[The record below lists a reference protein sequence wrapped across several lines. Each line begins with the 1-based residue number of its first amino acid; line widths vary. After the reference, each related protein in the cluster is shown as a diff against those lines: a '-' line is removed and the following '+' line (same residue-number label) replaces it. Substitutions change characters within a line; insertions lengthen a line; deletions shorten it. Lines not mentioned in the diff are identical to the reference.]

1 MHLFKRIIRKFSR
14 RNKESQVDL
23 YQGLNIGAG
32 THWSIANLDGVVPQL
47 ITIGENCRIT
57 PRVMILTHDASL
69 FNHTGRYRVAPVKIG
84 DRVYIGYGAIIMP
97 GVTIGADAIVG
108 AGAVV
113 TRDVPSNTVVVGVPA
128 RALCLTSELLERER
142 NDLFELPESFAHQ
155 VMHALPLSQSDI
167 LQCQQHLLRLVNSEQ
182 VHD

>member
-1 MHLFKRIIRKFSR
+1 MRLFRRLIRKFSGKR
-14 RNKESQVDL
+14 RKSQVNL
-23 YQGLNIGAG
+23 YQGLKIGAG
-32 THWSIANLDGVVPQL
+32 THWSIENLDGIAPQL
-47 ITIGENCRIT
+47 ISIGEHCRIT

-97 GVTIGADAIVG
+97 GVTIGADSIVG

-128 RALCLTSELLERER
+128 RVLCSTAELIERKRQDLT
-142 NDLFELPESFAHQ
+142 ELPESFAHQ
-155 VMHALPLSQSDI
+155 VTHALPMTAEDI
-167 LQCQQHLLRLVNSEQ
+167 LNCQQHLLRLFNTEQ
-182 VHD
+182 ADD